1 VKGLS
6 RERVVAAALEL
17 LDQEGLAKLSMR
29 RLGERL
35 GVRAMSLYRYVAN
48 KEELLDALH
57 AELLSAIPLPAAGA
71 EWRVGARA
79 LAEGFRE
86 QLRRHP
92 HALPLFA
99 TRPALAPR
107 SLQVVERALELLAGA
122 GLDPAAQVWALNGL
136 FGLVLGTASLHFG
149 AASGVNPAALD
160 PAELPRTR
168 AIPVAGLEPEAGFAF
183 ALEAFLDGIARAAAS
198 A

>member
-1 VKGLS
+1 MKGLS
-6 RERVVAAALEL
+6 RERVVATALEL
-17 LDQEGLAKLSMR
+17 LDEEGLAKLSMR

-57 AELLSAIPLPAAGA
+57 GELLSAIPLPDPDA
-71 EWRVGARA
+71 EWRAGARA

-107 SLQVVERALELLAGA
+107 SLRVVERALELLARA

-136 FGLVLGTASLHFG
+136 FGLVLGTASLHF
-149 AASGVNPAALD
+149 AATPGVDPATLD
-160 PAELPRTR
+160 PAELPRTS
-168 AIPVAGLEPEAGFAF
+168 AIPLAGVDPEAGFAF
-183 ALEAFLDGIARAAAS
+183 ALEAFLDGIARAA
-198 A
+198 